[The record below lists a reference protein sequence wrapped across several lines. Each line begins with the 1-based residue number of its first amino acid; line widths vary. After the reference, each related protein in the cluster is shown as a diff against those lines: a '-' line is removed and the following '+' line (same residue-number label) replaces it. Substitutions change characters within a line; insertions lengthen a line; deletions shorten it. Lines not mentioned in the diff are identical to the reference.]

1 MGQGPLCLL
10 QLHNRRI
17 GICSRS
23 TMHSSTGQSPSF
35 NLPVAAVGVQSGVP
49 EALVAQAPAGEG
61 LSNVPESAL
70 VDSTGANLP
79 PQTQGEAYLLQPEIY
94 SLLADVVAIP
104 AMDPGYLES
113 LHRSITS
120 AYNAESTKTPL
131 SLLPLLSCQAAGGE
145 PRFALPA
152 AAAWRALHLA
162 AKLLDDVEDGDAPAI
177 PDAPSGAANSI
188 NRATG
193 YFSAAGLALLELDPD
208 VQITVL
214 PSFYRTILSMSSGQ
228 HIDLTQGP
236 RTFDDYATL
245 ISAKS
250 GRFFALATSSGA
262 RCATS
267 NGHKISL
274 LDNFGFNVGIF
285 IQLID
290 DYLDWQNSD
299 TSNLS
304 AGRDT
309 LPICLI
315 RSVGTE
321 QQRSRLE
328 QLLAHARSSDSDWV
342 RSELHDL
349 ASVAGAEAFML
360 AEMVRHKVRALAD
373 LDELDRLCGVA
384 HNSQPLRN
392 WFSAFSAFAPC

>member
-23 TMHSSTGQSPSF
+23 TMHSSPGQSPSF
-35 NLPVAAVGVQSGVP
+35 NLPVAVLGVQSGVP
-49 EALVAQAPAGEG
+49 EALVAQDPAGEG
-61 LSNVPESAL
+61 LASVPESAL
-70 VDSTGANLP
+70 VDSTGAILP

-94 SLLADVVAIP
+94 SILADVVAIP
-104 AMDPGYLES
+104 AMDPGYLGS

-120 AYNAESTKTPL
+120 AYNAESTKTSL

-152 AAAWRALHLA
+152 AAAGVLCISPLSCSMTSKMEMHRQYPTLPQVPQTL
-162 AKLLDDVEDGDAPAI
+162 
-177 PDAPSGAANSI
+177 I

-193 YFSAAGLALLELDPD
+193 YFSAAGLALLQLDPD
-208 VQITVL
+208 VQGTVL
-214 PSFYRTILSMSSGQ
+214 PSFYRTILIMSSGQ

-245 ISAKS
+245 ISNKS

-262 RCATS
+262 RCATP
-267 NGHKISL
+267 NGHIISL

-285 IQLID
+285 IQLVD
-290 DYLDWQNSD
+290 DYVDWQRSD
-299 TSNLS
+299 LSGLS

-309 LPICLI
+309 LPIC
-315 RSVGTE
+315 
-321 QQRSRLE
+321 
-328 QLLAHARSSDSDWV
+328 
-342 RSELHDL
+342 
-349 ASVAGAEAFML
+349 
-360 AEMVRHKVRALAD
+360 
-373 LDELDRLCGVA
+373 
-384 HNSQPLRN
+384 
-392 WFSAFSAFAPC
+392 